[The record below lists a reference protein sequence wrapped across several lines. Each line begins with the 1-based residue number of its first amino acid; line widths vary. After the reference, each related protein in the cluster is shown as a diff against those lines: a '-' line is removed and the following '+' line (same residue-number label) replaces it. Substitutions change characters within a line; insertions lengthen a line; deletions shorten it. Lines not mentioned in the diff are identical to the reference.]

1 MVFCGRCGLQLAPG
15 SSRCPRCG
23 ALTDVDVTSEN
34 PHMDDATVISPRR
47 DDQLTLPA
55 QPGYGYPAGAPP
67 VPPSHVIIRSADPT
81 SPDIIDPNTPTNM
94 PSRPGG
100 TSTPFPSSDPI
111 SYPGYLPPSAPGQYN
126 NWQTPPPQEPKRHKG
141 GIIALVIVILVIL
154 LALGGTAVA
163 VLNPSLV
170 QGLLGGH
177 ATPQSAATTTSA
189 ATATVPAT
197 ATVASTPTPTPI
209 QEARATIIQYYS
221 YVNAQDYQDAYNIW
235 GSAYQAS
242 QSYSSFAAGYANTIH
257 DSITITSLTQQPD
270 GTVIADVTIQATEQ
284 TSSGPV
290 MSTYQGQYDLGI
302 QNGSWKFLNSHF
314 TKIS

>member
-23 ALTDVDVTSEN
+23 ALTEVDVISEN
-34 PHMDDATVISPRR
+34 QHMNDATAISPRQ
-47 DDQLTLPA
+47 DALNTLPA
-55 QPGYGYPAGAPP
+55 QPGYAYPAGATP
-67 VPPSHVIIRSADPT
+67 VPPSHVIVRSADPT
-81 SPDIIDPNTPTNM
+81 SPDILDPNAPTAM
-94 PSRPGG
+94 FSSPGVP
-100 TSTPFPSSDPI
+100 STPFPSSDPI

-126 NWQTPPPQEPKRHKG
+126 NWQTPPPQEPKRHNG
-141 GIIALVIVILVIL
+141 GIIALVIVILIVL
-154 LALGGTAVA
+154 LALGGTAAA

-170 QGLLGGH
+170 QGLVGGH
-177 ATPQSAATTTSA
+177 ATPQPAATSA
-189 ATATVPAT
+189 VTATVPAT
-197 ATVASTPTPTPI
+197 ATMASTPTPTPI

-257 DSITITSLTQQPD
+257 DSITINSLTPQPD
-270 GTVIADVTIQATEQ
+270 GTIIADVTIQATEQ

-290 MSTYQGQYDLGI
+290 VSTYQGQYDLGI
-302 QNGSWKFLNSHF
+302 QNGSWKFLNSQF